1 VKASSHRAAAV
12 ALVAVLAVA
21 SPARAQEQE
30 PVKDGR
36 FVTGPLAWTP
46 TFELRDAGIDSNVFN
61 TPTDPK
67 EDVTATARSQVDSV
81 LKLGLLRATTVGSLG
96 YNYFEQYTSQR
107 GLNRRVATHL
117 EVPTMRLSPDVTASW
132 ARVKERSGNEIDIR
146 TPRTDLAYAGGL
158 QARLTSKLS
167 IIATVGRQKSTY
179 DSGVTFHDTEI
190 ARQLNR
196 ESTMAIVTA
205 RVALTPLTSLSIDG
219 TAAHDSF
226 PFRPVAATDNG
237 RIDARLEFAPDAIIR
252 GAASVGY
259 HSMQP
264 YYTQT
269 TRATTA
275 AFSGITSS
283 VDLGYT
289 LLGVTRFLAH
299 FARDA
304 NYSLY
309 VESAVLPLDVRRSAD
324 SQRLFGPIDLDV
336 RGSLERLDYPQTEA
350 EPAYLDTAE
359 TLVGG
364 LSIQVSREAVLSL
377 LYDNSER
384 RSARGRDFR
393 LSAPARLHNDHLWI
407 LI

>member
-1 VKASSHRAAAV
+1 MTTSLRRAVTV
-12 ALVAVLAVA
+12 AFFAVLAMA
-21 SPARAQEQE
+21 SVARAQEQE
-30 PVKDGR
+30 PAKDGR
-36 FVTGPLAWTP
+36 FITGPLAWTP

-61 TPTDPK
+61 TPTEAK

-81 LKLGLLRATTVGSLG
+81 LKLGLMRATTVGSLA

-117 EVPTMRLSPDVTASW
+117 EVPTMRFSPDLSASW

-167 IIATVGRQKSTY
+167 IIATAGRQKSTY
-179 DSGVTFHDTEI
+179 DNGFTFHDTEI

-196 ESTMAIVTA
+196 ESTMGTVTA
-205 RVALTPLTSLSIDG
+205 RVTLTPLTSLFVDA

-226 PFRPVAATDNG
+226 PFRPAAATDNG
-237 RIDARLEFAPDAIIR
+237 RIDARFEFAPDAVIR

-264 YYTQT
+264 YYRQT
-269 TRATTA
+269 ARSSSA

-283 VDLGYT
+283 IDLGYT
-289 LLGVTRFLAH
+289 LLGVTRFTGR
-299 FARDA
+299 FSRDA

-309 VESAVLPLDVRRSAD
+309 TNQPYYLSTSGGLEIL
-324 SQRLFGPIDLDV
+324 QRLFGPIDLDV
-336 RGSLERLDYPQTEA
+336 RGTVEHLDYPQTET
-350 EPAYLDTAE
+350 ESAYLDIAE
-359 TLVGG
+359 TVAGG
-364 LSIQVSREAVLSL
+364 LSIRLSREAVLAL

-384 RSARGRDFR
+384 RSARGRDFGYQR
-393 LSAPARLHNDHLWI
+393 RRVYTTI
-407 LI
+407 TYGF

>member
-1 VKASSHRAAAV
+1 MNVSSHRAAAV
-12 ALVAVLAVA
+12 VLLAVLAVA

-36 FVTGPLAWTP
+36 FITGPLAWTP

-67 EDVTATARSQVDSV
+67 EDMTATARSQVDSV
-81 LKLGLLRATTVGSLG
+81 LKLGLLRATTVGSLA
-96 YNYFEQYTSQR
+96 YNYFDQYKSQR

-117 EVPTMRLSPDVTASW
+117 EVPTMRVSPDLSASW

-167 IIATVGRQKSTY
+167 VIATVGRQKSTY
-179 DSGVTFHDTEI
+179 DSGVTFHETEI

-196 ESTMAIVTA
+196 ESTMAIVTT
-205 RVALTPLTSLSIDG
+205 RVALTPLTSLSIDA

-259 HSMQP
+259 HSMKP

-289 LLGVTRFLAH
+289 LLGVTRFMAH

-309 VESAVLPLDVRRSAD
+309 LDQPYYVST
-324 SQRLFGPIDLDV
+324 SGGLQILQRLFGPIDLDV
-336 RGSLERLDYPQTEA
+336 RGSIERLDYPQTET
-350 EPAYLDTAE
+350 EPAYLDTAQ

-384 RSARGRDFR
+384 RSARGREFGYQR
-393 LSAPARLHNDHLWI
+393 RRVYTTI
-407 LI
+407 TYGF

>member
-1 VKASSHRAAAV
+1 VKASSHCAAAV

-21 SPARAQEQE
+21 SSARAQDQE

-167 IIATVGRQKSTY
+167 IIATVGRQKST
-179 DSGVTFHDTEI
+179 
-190 ARQLNR
+190 
-196 ESTMAIVTA
+196 
-205 RVALTPLTSLSIDG
+205 
-219 TAAHDSF
+219 
-226 PFRPVAATDNG
+226 
-237 RIDARLEFAPDAIIR
+237 
-252 GAASVGY
+252 
-259 HSMQP
+259 
-264 YYTQT
+264 
-269 TRATTA
+269 
-275 AFSGITSS
+275 
-283 VDLGYT
+283 
-289 LLGVTRFLAH
+289 
-299 FARDA
+299 
-304 NYSLY
+304 
-309 VESAVLPLDVRRSAD
+309 
-324 SQRLFGPIDLDV
+324 
-336 RGSLERLDYPQTEA
+336 
-350 EPAYLDTAE
+350 
-359 TLVGG
+359 
-364 LSIQVSREAVLSL
+364 
-377 LYDNSER
+377 
-384 RSARGRDFR
+384 
-393 LSAPARLHNDHLWI
+393 
-407 LI
+407 